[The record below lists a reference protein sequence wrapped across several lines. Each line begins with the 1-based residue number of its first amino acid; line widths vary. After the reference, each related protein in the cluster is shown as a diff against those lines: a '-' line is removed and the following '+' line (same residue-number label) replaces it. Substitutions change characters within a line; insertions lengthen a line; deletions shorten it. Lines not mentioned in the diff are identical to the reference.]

1 MPIAS
6 DNGSINF
13 SDRNCTFHPGGDGF
27 NTNIEDTSTRD
38 GRKLLRAQH
47 RQQLCARPR
56 RRRFNGFVRRQQQ
69 HRCNDNSCR
78 GAPNSNT
85 STSNTFRAADISHK
99 HEHSATHS
107 PFYAARGRSNTRR
120 ANEGLE
126 SGLTEDGQGRDSPRR
141 PSASL
146 RDRVLPIG
154 LTSVISKPTPGQVQG
169 QGPNKTVR
177 LRSKALYPYVS
188 NWIYSNQKSARA

>member
-1 MPIAS
+1 MAASTSATATAHFIQAATASTPILKTLQHAM
-6 DNGSINF
+6 
-13 SDRNCTFHPGGDGF
+13 TETTPG
-27 NTNIEDTSTRD
+27 TTSTTTLCTTQAA
-38 GRKLLRAQH
+38 KVQWLRATTATASVQ
-47 RQQLCARPR
+47 RQQLPR
-56 RRRFNGFVRRQQQ
+56 RT
-69 HRCNDNSCR
+69 NST
-78 GAPNSNT
+78 T